1 MSESTDPR
9 AGASAPSPSG
19 ASAASRAAA
28 LDRRR
33 MHYDSSELMAV
44 GARPPLGEYIRRLWG
59 ARHFVLYDAR
69 VRLSVSQEHTI
80 LGKIWLILNPMLLG
94 LTFFLVFG
102 LLLRTDRGV
111 ENFVGFL
118 IIGLMMFLYT
128 SRSVATGAR
137 SIVQGKNLIRGFS
150 FPRAALPLGI
160 VVREAW
166 SQLYVLAAMFLFVLI
181 APPAEPITPLWLLI
195 VPIFVLQTIFNWGA
209 GMLLA
214 PLVHRIPDVANLI
227 QLGTRLWLYASGI
240 FYDPSRFTDNPTILT
255 LFHLNPLYQVLQ
267 MARGAILYAEAPSL
281 SSWLILTAWAVGAL
295 VIGLL
300 VFWWNEESYADQKR

>member
-1 MSESTDPR
+1 MSENTDPR
-9 AGASAPSPSG
+9 SADSGSTASVAAPGP
-19 ASAASRAAA
+19 
-28 LDRRR
+28 RRT
-33 MHYDSSELMAV
+33 HYDSTQLMAV
-44 GARPPLGEYIRRLWG
+44 GARPPLGEYIRRLWD

-80 LGKIWLILNPMLLG
+80 LGKVWLILNPMLLG
-94 LTFFLVFG
+94 FTFFLIFG
-102 LLLRTDRGV
+102 LLLGTDRGI
-111 ENFVGFL
+111 ENFLGYL

-128 SRSVATGAR
+128 ARSFTAGAR
-137 SIVQGKNLIRGFS
+137 SVSSGKNLIRGFS
-150 FPRAALPLGI
+150 FPRAALPLG
-160 VVREAW
+160 VVIREAM
-166 SQLYVLAAMFLFVLI
+166 SQLYVLVAMFLFLII

-227 QLGTRLWLYASGI
+227 QLGTRLWLYASGL
-240 FYDPSRFTDNPTILT
+240 FYDPSRFTDNPTILM

-267 MARGAILYAEAPSL
+267 MARGAILYAQAPPV

-300 VFWWNEESYADQKR
+300 VFWWNEESYADEKR

>member
-1 MSESTDPR
+1 MSDNTDPR
-9 AGASAPSPSG
+9 SADSGSTASVAAPGP
-19 ASAASRAAA
+19 
-28 LDRRR
+28 RR
-33 MHYDSSELMAV
+33 MHYDSTQLMAV
-44 GARPPLGEYIRRLWG
+44 GARPPLGEYLRRLWD

-80 LGKIWLILNPMLLG
+80 LGKVWLILNPMLLG
-94 LTFFLVFG
+94 FTFFLIFG
-102 LLLRTDRGV
+102 LLLGTDRGI
-111 ENFVGFL
+111 ENFLGYL

-128 SRSVATGAR
+128 ARSFTAGAR
-137 SIVQGKNLIRGFS
+137 SVSSGKNLIRGFS
-150 FPRAALPLGI
+150 FPRASLPLG
-160 VVREAW
+160 VVIREAM
-166 SQLYVLAAMFLFVLI
+166 SQLYVLVAMFLFLII

-227 QLGTRLWLYASGI
+227 QLGTRLWLYASGL
-240 FYDPSRFTDNPTILT
+240 FYDPSRFTDNPTILM

-300 VFWWNEESYADQKR
+300 VFWWNEESYADEKR

>member
-9 AGASAPSPSG
+9 SGASAPSPSG

-28 LDRRR
+28 LDRQR
-33 MHYDSSELMAV
+33 MHYDSTQLMAV
-44 GARPPLGEYIRRLWG
+44 GARPPLGEYLRRLWD

-80 LGKIWLILNPMLLG
+80 LGKVWLILNPMLLG
-94 LTFFLVFG
+94 FTFFLIFG
-102 LLLRTDRGV
+102 LLLGTDRGI
-111 ENFVGFL
+111 ENFLGYL

-128 SRSVATGAR
+128 ARSFTAGAR
-137 SIVQGKNLIRGFS
+137 SVSSGKNLIRGFS
-150 FPRAALPLGI
+150 FPRAALPLG
-160 VVREAW
+160 VVIREAM
-166 SQLYVLAAMFLFVLI
+166 SQLYVLVAMFLFLII

-227 QLGTRLWLYASGI
+227 QLGTRLWLYASGL
-240 FYDPSRFTDNPTILT
+240 FYDPSRFTDNPTILM

-267 MARGAILYAEAPSL
+267 MARGAILYAQAPPV
-281 SSWLILTAWAVGAL
+281 SSWLILAAWAVGAL
-295 VIGLL
+295 VIGML
-300 VFWWNEESYADQKR
+300 VFWWNEESYADEKR

>member
-1 MSESTDPR
+1 MSDNTDPR
-9 AGASAPSPSG
+9 SADSGSTASVAAPGP
-19 ASAASRAAA
+19 
-28 LDRRR
+28 RR
-33 MHYDSSELMAV
+33 MHYDSTQLMAV
-44 GARPPLGEYIRRLWG
+44 GARPPLGEYLRRLWD

-80 LGKIWLILNPMLLG
+80 LGKVWLILNPMLLG
-94 LTFFLVFG
+94 FTFFLIFG
-102 LLLRTDRGV
+102 LLLGTDRGI
-111 ENFVGFL
+111 ENFLGYL

-128 SRSVATGAR
+128 ARSFTAGAR
-137 SIVQGKNLIRGFS
+137 SVSSGKNLIRGFS
-150 FPRAALPLGI
+150 FPRAALPLG
-160 VVREAW
+160 VVIREAM
-166 SQLYVLAAMFLFVLI
+166 SQLYVLVAMFLFLII

-227 QLGTRLWLYASGI
+227 QLGTRLWLYASGL
-240 FYDPSRFTDNPTILT
+240 FYDPSRFTDNPTILM

-267 MARGAILYAEAPSL
+267 MARGAILYAQAPPL

-295 VIGLL
+295 VIGML
-300 VFWWNEESYADQKR
+300 VFWWNEESYADEKR

>member
-1 MSESTDPR
+1 MSENTDPR
-9 AGASAPSPSG
+9 SADSGSTASVAAPGP
-19 ASAASRAAA
+19 
-28 LDRRR
+28 RR
-33 MHYDSSELMAV
+33 MHYDSTQLMAV
-44 GARPPLGEYIRRLWG
+44 GARPPLGEYLRRLWD

-80 LGKIWLILNPMLLG
+80 LGKVWLILNPMLLG
-94 LTFFLVFG
+94 FTFFLIFG
-102 LLLRTDRGV
+102 LLLGTDRGI
-111 ENFVGFL
+111 ENFLGYL

-128 SRSVATGAR
+128 ARSFTAGAR
-137 SIVQGKNLIRGFS
+137 SVSSGKNLIRGFS
-150 FPRAALPLGI
+150 FPRAALPLG
-160 VVREAW
+160 VVIREAM
-166 SQLYVLAAMFLFVLI
+166 SQLYVLVAMFLFLII

-227 QLGTRLWLYASGI
+227 QLGTRLWLYASGL
-240 FYDPSRFTDNPTILT
+240 FYDPSRFTDNPTILM

-267 MARGAILYAEAPSL
+267 MARGAILYAQAPPV

-300 VFWWNEESYADQKR
+300 VFWWNEESYADEKR

>member
-1 MSESTDPR
+1 MSKTTGR
-9 AGASAPSPSG
+9 HAAPTPPWTPE
-19 ASAASRAAA
+19 
-28 LDRRR
+28 RRT
-33 MHYDSSELMAV
+33 HYDASSLMAV
-44 GARPPLGEYIRRLWG
+44 GARPPLGEYLRRLWG

-94 LTFFLVFG
+94 LTFFLIFG
-102 LLLRTDRGV
+102 LLLRTDRGM
-111 ENFVGFL
+111 ENFLGYLV
-118 IIGLMMFLYT
+118 IGLMMFLYT

-166 SQLYVLAAMFLFVLI
+166 SQLYVLAAMFIFVLA
-181 APPAEPITPLWLLI
+181 APPAEPISLLWLLVI
-195 VPIFVLQTIFNWGA
+195 PIFVLQTVFNWGA

-240 FYDPSRFTDNPTILT
+240 FYDPSRFTDNETILA

-267 MARGAILYAEAPSL
+267 MTRGAILYETAPSVA
-281 SSWLILTAWAVGAL
+281 SWLILGGWAVGAL

-300 VFWWNEESYADQKR
+300 VFWWNEESYADEKR